1 MENAPCLFTFQ
12 NFWETGGFRKPH
24 TSAQLSVMDRGHHN
38 GVGPGG
44 VGKAQSAK
52 ASSIEL
58 RLSRLRQRQAAPVK
72 SPATKSIFLDNF
84 LGNTS
89 FLGKN
94 IVDVQGENGEGV

>member
-1 MENAPCLFTFQ
+1 MV
-12 NFWETGGFRKPH
+12 W
-24 TSAQLSVMDRGHHN
+24 
-38 GVGPGG
+38 GPGG

-58 RLSRLRQRQAAPVK
+58 RLSRLRQRQAEPVK
-72 SPATKSIFLDNF
+72 SPATKSIFLDEF